1 LVFTIADISGKWD
14 STEQW
19 EAIFTTLQGNDI
31 NFFLGLLQKHWL
43 KTLTFLNDNKT
54 FFFFLCLTFFS
65 QLTR

>member
-19 EAIFTTLQGNDI
+19 EAIFTTLQGNGI

-54 FFFFLCLTFFS
+54 FFFFS
-65 QLTR
+65 A